1 MVAIFED
8 SFDIYVENFNLYS
21 IELVKITTRF
31 DLEKSFSSQIDSHVI
46 FNILSKGRAYNLVSY
61 KIIPRVF

>member
-21 IELVKITTRF
+21 IELVKITSSF
-31 DLEKSFSSQIDSHVI
+31 DLEKSFSTRIDSSMI
-46 FNILSKGRAYNLVSY
+46 FYILSKGLAYNLVQLGEFY
-61 KIIPRVF
+61 